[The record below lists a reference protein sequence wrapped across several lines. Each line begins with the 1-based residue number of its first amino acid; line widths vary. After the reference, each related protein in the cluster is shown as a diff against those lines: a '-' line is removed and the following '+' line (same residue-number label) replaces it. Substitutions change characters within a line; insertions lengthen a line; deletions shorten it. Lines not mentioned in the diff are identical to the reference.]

1 MECLRDN
8 KRDDH
13 RNKHSICPLL
23 PPNGDFLLI
32 CQVILAA
39 IRRIRIVLLTLRI
52 FQYHALECEARIFVL
67 LKAYTCPIRSEI
79 KVYENPMITKGIRN

>member
-32 CQVILAA
+32 RQVVLAA
-39 IRRIRIVLLTLRI
+39 IRRVRIILLILRV
-52 FQYHALECEARIFVL
+52 FQYHALECEARIF
-67 LKAYTCPIRSEI
+67 PIIE
-79 KVYENPMITKGIRN
+79 ENRYLSYSKGNQRVRKSNDNQGD